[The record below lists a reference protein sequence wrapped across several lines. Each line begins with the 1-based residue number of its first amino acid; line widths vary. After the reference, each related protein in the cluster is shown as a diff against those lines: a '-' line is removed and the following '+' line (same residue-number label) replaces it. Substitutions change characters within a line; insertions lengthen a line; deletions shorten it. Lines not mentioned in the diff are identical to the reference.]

1 MAKEDQKDFNAM
13 LHRDNGMPKLQTVT
27 DETTIKR
34 YGGPRMFFAPPL
46 AYDQI
51 MRRVPRGKLITVG
64 SIREYLARA
73 NQADF
78 TDPITAGLFISIAAW
93 ASHQRSEDKIPYWR
107 TLKAGGE
114 LNPKYPGGIQAQR
127 EKLEAEGHTILA
139 RGRTQLRYYVKNY
152 AAALFPL
159 EEDAVR

>member
-1 MAKEDQKDFNAM
+1 
-13 LHRDNGMPKLQTVT
+13 
-27 DETTIKR
+27 
-34 YGGPRMFFAPPL
+34 MFFAPPL

>member
-1 MAKEDQKDFNAM
+1 
-13 LHRDNGMPKLQTVT
+13 
-27 DETTIKR
+27 
-34 YGGPRMFFAPPL
+34 MFFAPPL

-139 RGRTQLRYYVKNY
+139 RGQYPAPVLCKKLCCRPVSAGGGRRQVKFSY
-152 AAALFPL
+152 LVFREL
-159 EEDAVR
+159 LAV